1 MRGRLAAILRRSTLA
16 FWVLLAGRLAW
27 ALLRFRAPSEPAW
40 LVLLDRTERDAPRLA
55 LLSLVAGAAL
65 SFLRR
70 DRLDEARPRR
80 IPFAAALLLLAGFPL
95 FRLRS
100 PRPFVD
106 VTEGAGVGAPPD
118 LVGDAFDA
126 ACADVDGDGDPDL
139 LVNAH
144 NLRDSILY
152 RNEGGMRFRDV
163 ARECGLVPE
172 PGVSAFLGEPREP
185 PPEGGFDLYHDP
197 PRGESAPGN
206 WRVRWRA
213 GEARRRFEGT
223 IETNSTILGAEATGA
238 RVEPAADGRSVRFD
252 SQGPAAGGV
261 LEFRTKFLEG
271 TYRFDLRVDGRP
283 EVERVRIGPAGIRP
297 ASAPIRIVLGD
308 PHGTAFGDADGD
320 GDADLYVAH
329 GAMAGELRPP
339 AEPKS
344 DRFYRND
351 GGRFRESGAEA
362 GISNPYGRGRCAA
375 WLDLDRDGRSDLFVG
390 NLRQPALLL
399 RGRAVGGFAEEASA
413 LGLALEGASA
423 FRWSDVEEDGDLD
436 LLSIAPL
443 ALFRNDGGRFEEVPD
458 AAGLPRGAFAG
469 RAAQGLFPEVS
480 ASFADVD
487 GDGDQD
493 LYLAGPRPEGSRLFE
508 RRGPSF
514 ADATDRS
521 GLPEGVRHAA
531 FADYDNDGRVDL
543 YLVGQTGPNRLF
555 RNEGGGRF
563 ADRTR
568 ACGLALDGSVGRT
581 ALWLDADGDGSLDLL
596 VLDRTE
602 RRPWDVFF
610 DPSGP
615 HRLFRNRA
623 SGSNR
628 WLEVS
633 LRARRSGAG
642 GLGARVRVATENGEQ
657 IQVAGDR
664 WFTVYGQSL
673 APLHFGLGSA
683 GRVRALEVSWPSGGR
698 SLHLDVPV
706 NRRVEIEER

>member
-1 MRGRLAAILRRSTLA
+1 MRGRLAAILRGSTLA

-40 LVLLDRTERDAPRLA
+40 LVVLDRTERDALRLA
-55 LLSLVAGAAL
+55 LLALPAGAAL
-65 SFLRR
+65 SFLGRGGSAGARR
-70 DRLDEARPRR
+70 WRF
-80 IPFAAALLLLAGFPL
+80 PFAAALLLLAGFPL

-106 VTEGAGVGAPPD
+106 VTEGSGIGAPPD

-144 NLRDSILY
+144 NLRDLALY
-152 RNEGGMRFRDV
+152 RNEGRMRFRDV
-163 ARECGLVPE
+163 ARETGLVPE
-172 PGVSAFLGEPREP
+172 PGVSAILGKPRDP
-185 PPEGGFDLYHDP
+185 PPEGGFDVYHDP
-197 PRGESAPGN
+197 PRGESSPGK
-206 WRVRWRA
+206 WRVRWRS
-213 GEARRRFEGT
+213 GEWRRSFEGW
-223 IETNSTILGAEATGA
+223 IETNSTILGASATGA
-238 RVEPAADGRSVRFD
+238 RLQAAADGRSVRFD

-261 LEFRTKFLEG
+261 LEFGTKFLEG
-271 TYRFDLRVDGRP
+271 TYRFEFRVDGRP
-283 EVERVRIGPAGIRP
+283 EFERVRIGPSGIRP
-297 ASAPIRIVLGD
+297 AGTPILIVLGD
-308 PHGTAFGDADGD
+308 PHGTAFGDADAD
-320 GDADLYVAH
+320 GDADLYVAQ
-329 GAMAGELRPP
+329 GAMGGDLRPP
-339 AEPKS
+339 MEPKS
-344 DRFYRND
+344 DQFFRND
-351 GGRFRESGAEA
+351 KGRFRESAA
-362 GISNPYGRGRCAA
+362 KARISSPYGRGRCAA
-375 WLDLDRDGRSDLFVG
+375 WLDLDRDGLSDLFVG

-399 RGRAVGGFAEEASA
+399 RGRGDGSFADEASA
-413 LGLALEGASA
+413 RGVALEGASA
-423 FRWSDVEEDGDLD
+423 FRWFDVEGDGDLD
-436 LLSIAPL
+436 LLTLVPL
-443 ALFRNDGGRFEEVPD
+443 ALYRNEGDRFEEVPD
-458 AAGLPRGAFAG
+458 AAGLPRGAFAD

-487 GDGDQD
+487 QDGDQD

-514 ADATDRS
+514 ADVTDRS
-521 GLPEGVRHAA
+521 GLPEGARHAA

-581 ALWLDADGDGSLDLL
+581 ALWFDADGDGSLDLL

-602 RRPWDVFF
+602 RRPWDALF

-615 HRLFRNRA
+615 HRLFRNGAGR
-623 SGSNR
+623 SNR
-628 WLEVS
+628 WIEVS

-642 GLGARVRVATENGEQ
+642 GLGARVRVATDNGEQ

-664 WFTVYGQSL
+664 WLTVYGQSL

-698 SLHLDVPV
+698 SLLSDLPV
-706 NRRVEIEER
+706 DRRVEIEEP

>member
-1 MRGRLAAILRRSTLA
+1 MRGRFAAILRGSLLS
-16 FWVLLAGRLAW
+16 FWVLVTGRLAW
-27 ALLRFRAPSEPAW
+27 ALFRFRGPSEPIW
-40 LVLLDRTERDAPRLA
+40 LVLFDRAERDAPRLA
-55 LLSLVAGAAL
+55 LLSLLAGAAL
-65 SFLRR
+65 AFFRRGRPAEGLRW
-70 DRLDEARPRR
+70 R

-95 FRLRS
+95 LRLLS
-100 PRPFVD
+100 PRPFED
-106 VTEGAGVGAPPD
+106 VTDQGGVGAPAG
-118 LVGDAFDA
+118 LVADVFDA

-144 NLRDSILY
+144 QLRDLILF

-163 ARECGLVPE
+163 ARESGLVPE
-172 PGVSAFLGEPREP
+172 PGVSAILGEPRDP
-185 PPEGGFDLYHDP
+185 PPEGGFDLYHDR
-197 PRGESAPGN
+197 PRGESDLGK
-206 WRVRWRA
+206 WRVRWRS
-213 GEARRRFEGT
+213 GESRLRFEGT
-223 IETNSTILGAEATGA
+223 IETNSTILGASATGA
-238 RVEPAADGRSVRFD
+238 RLETSADGRSVRFD
-252 SQGPAAGGV
+252 SEGPAAGGV
-261 LEFRTKFLEG
+261 LEFGTKFLEG
-271 TYRFDLRVDGRP
+271 TYRFEVRVDGRP
-283 EVERVRIGPAGIRP
+283 EFERARIGPAGIRP
-297 ASAPIRIVLGD
+297 ASTPVRIVLGD

-320 GDADLYVAH
+320 GDADLFVSN

-339 AEPKS
+339 MEPKS
-344 DRFYRND
+344 DPFFRND

-362 GISNPYGRGRCAA
+362 GISNPYGRGRCAS
-375 WLDLDRDGRSDLFVG
+375 WIDLDRDGLSDLFVG
-390 NLRQPALLL
+390 NLRQPALLF
-399 RGRAVGGFAEEASA
+399 RGRPEGGFAEEAA
-413 LGLALEGASA
+413 ARGLALEGASS
-423 FRWSDVEEDGDLD
+423 FRWFDADGDADLD
-436 LLSIAPL
+436 LLALAPL
-443 ALFRNDGGRFEEVPD
+443 ALHRNENGRFEEVPD

-508 RRGPSF
+508 RRGSSF
-514 ADATDRS
+514 VDVTDRS
-521 GLPEGVRHAA
+521 GLPEGARHAA

-543 YLVGQTGPNRLF
+543 YLVRQTGPNRLF

-581 ALWLDADGDGSLDLL
+581 ALWLDADGDGSLDLF

-602 RRPWDVFF
+602 RRPWDSFF

-615 HRLFRNRA
+615 HRLFRNGAGR
-623 SGSNR
+623 SSR
-628 WLEVS
+628 WIEVS

-657 IQVAGDR
+657 VQVAGDR

-683 GRVRALEVSWPSGGR
+683 DRVRALEVSWPSGGR
-698 SLHLDVPV
+698 SLHLDVQV